1 MKKNY
6 VTKKG
11 YAEYVK
17 LLKDKEAEYQ
27 EHLKGRSDYGINTS
41 DNCRSVDFDTKTNIL
56 LCEIADIKQ
65 TIFNLQI
72 IEESF
77 DTNVINIDD
86 VVTVRLEGEEPE
98 KVKLVGGVPDISR
111 EGGII
116 CITIN
121 SPLGNALYKKQV
133 GDVVSYIVKQNQFNV
148 EILAK
153 EKDLID
159 QETETLEK

>member
-1 MKKNY
+1 MM
-6 VTKKG
+6 
-11 YAEYVK
+11 
-17 LLKDKEAEYQ
+17 LLLLDGKEKS
-27 EHLKGRSDYGINTS
+27 LK
-41 DNCRSVDFDTKTNIL
+41 
-56 LCEIADIKQ
+56 
-65 TIFNLQI
+65 
-72 IEESF
+72 
-77 DTNVINIDD
+77 
-86 VVTVRLEGEEPE
+86 

-111 EGGII
+111 EDGII

-133 GDVVSYIVKQNQFNV
+133 GDVVSYVVKQNQFNV